1 MFEGSWNITSRHIVK
16 TLRRE
21 VMAAAPTPKVVL
33 HCKWM
38 ETLIIF
44 DASNCPKSMA
54 RAGQLPL
61 IMSHL
66 VLR

>member
-33 HCKWM
+33 HRKWM

-66 VLR
+66 ILR